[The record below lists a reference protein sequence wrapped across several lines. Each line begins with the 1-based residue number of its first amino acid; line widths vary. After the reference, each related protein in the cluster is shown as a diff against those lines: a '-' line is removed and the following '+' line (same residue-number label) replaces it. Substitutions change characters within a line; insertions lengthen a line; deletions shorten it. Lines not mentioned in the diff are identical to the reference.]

1 MKRKPFIF
9 ISLLAAVALLGLTG
23 CSRTIDDVA
32 KWKAKGNIEKLIK
45 ALSDPKVEVR
55 LAATEA
61 LGELKAEPAV
71 NALAALYNDTEET
84 VILASVESLA
94 QISTPSVITPMTA
107 ALKLDYTQAR
117 KTAAVT
123 LGELKATGAVSQ
135 LVEALDDSEADIQL
149 AAAVSLGQIGDEG
162 GSEGLV
168 GKLDAPSAELRKA
181 CAESLGKTGGETAA
195 EGLIGA
201 LADEKD
207 PVGKAA
213 KQSLINLGDLS
224 VPFALDAL
232 KNDDIKIRAGAIA
245 VLRGLKSV
253 PETGTNLIW
262 YQLARASVDK
272 NEGIDKGVVMTLSK
286 LGEPAFDTL
295 LEAAAHN
302 VQDFREH
309 ATYALER
316 QGKDALDKAVAA
328 AEANAGSSA
337 KNWMSKRGSWPGA
350 PSWRIDLWA
359 SLAALNPQF
368 NLDGATASSLE
379 MQARPAFN
387 IIISPQFKA
396 EREYIPLMIALL
408 GDTSKPPPE
417 EPDYDKDGMP
427 VIKKKRDMFRGEAN
441 RMLSEEKLAD
451 TDYVATLPLIAAI
464 EDEDELIAGNA
475 ADILG
480 SQGDKR
486 ALNPLMKVVKRKLD
500 SGEILTESPF
510 YVALQKMDEPA
521 AEPLL
526 LKIRPNPDRAMRV
539 FERQYPGVRP
549 MSSETKDSTGHYT
562 QPVTFRLG
570 YIEGARVGELMVTFM
585 SDGEGNWIPT
595 PALPAQLPNPEN

>member
-1 MKRKPFIF
+1 MKRTPFIY
-9 ISLLAAVALLGLTG
+9 ISLLAAIAMLGITG
-23 CSRTIDDVA
+23 CSRTMDDVT
-32 KWKAKGNIEKLIK
+32 KWKANGNIEKLIK
-45 ALSDPKVEVR
+45 ALSDPKVEIR

-71 NALAALYNDTEET
+71 NALAALYNDSEET
-84 VILASVESLA
+84 IILASVESLA

-107 ALKLDYTQAR
+107 ALKLDYLQAR
-117 KTAAVT
+117 LTAAVT

-135 LVEALDDSEADIQL
+135 LVEALDDAESDVQL
-149 AAAVSLGQIGDEG
+149 AAAASLGQIGDER
-162 GSEGLV
+162 GSAGLV
-168 GKLDAPSAELRKA
+168 GKLNDSSAKLREI
-181 CAESLGKTGGETAA
+181 CVESLGETGGTTAIK
-195 EGLIGA
+195 GLIPA
-201 LADEKD
+201 LADESEA
-207 PVGKAA
+207 VGKAA
-213 KQSLINLGDLS
+213 KASLINIGAPS
-224 VPFALDAL
+224 IPFALEAL
-232 KNDDIKIRAGAIA
+232 KNDETKIRAGAIA
-245 VLRGLKSV
+245 VLRGLKAV
-253 PETGTNLIW
+253 PETGNNLIW
-262 YQLARASVDK
+262 YQLARASVDSK
-272 NEGIDKGVVMTLSK
+272 EGIDKGVVITLTK
-286 LGEPAFDTL
+286 LGASAFDTL

-302 VQDFREH
+302 VRDFREH

-316 QGKDALDKAVAA
+316 NGRNALDKALAA
-328 AEANAGSSA
+328 AETKAGSAA
-337 KNWMSKRGSWPGA
+337 KDWMAKRGSWPGA

-359 SLAALNPQF
+359 SLASLNPQF

-387 IIISPQFKA
+387 IIVSPTFKA

-408 GDTSKPPPE
+408 GDTSKPPPA
-417 EPDYDKDGMP
+417 EPDYDAEGIP
-427 VIKKKRDMFRGEAN
+427 VIKKARDMFRGEAN
-441 RMLSEEKLAD
+441 RMLTEEKLA
-451 TDYVATLPLIAAI
+451 TAGYVATLPLIAAI

-480 SQGDKR
+480 SQSEKR
-486 ALNPLMKVVKRKLD
+486 ALNPLMKVVSKKQK

-539 FERQYPGVRP
+539 FERKYPGIRP
-549 MSSETKDSTGHYT
+549 MSSETKDSTGHPT

-585 SDGEGNWIPT
+585 PDGEGNWIPT
-595 PALPAQLPNPEN
+595 PALPDRLPAL